1 MKRLAALLFP
11 LSLLACSSEPPAS
24 LPDGGGSTD
33 RGLSADTG
41 QLAADAGP
49 DADAAATDLGTS
61 DSGNGPSDSGLVD
74 AGTSTSGQDRR
85 IDPIVVGRSW
95 TYDVNVLGVY
105 PLCENG
111 THTASATMAL
121 RLDGKD
127 AIRVRSLCAN
137 AGSFD
142 YSVDG
147 DRVYA
152 YVLGAWRLSL
162 DAPVAEGHT
171 WTDGVL
177 SYRWVDTGTVSV
189 PAGDFDEC
197 WSLVTQ
203 AAYDSHTV
211 FCRGVGPVHWH
222 YEDGFGNGYDA
233 VLTAKNF

>member
-1 MKRLAALLFP
+1 MKRLPALLLP
-11 LSLLACSSEPPAS
+11 VSLLACSSEPPAA

-33 RGLSADTG
+33 RGLTTDAG
-41 QLAADAGP
+41 QSAADAGFA
-49 DADAAATDLGTS
+49 ADAEDTDLGTLA
-61 DSGNGPSDSGLVD
+61 DGGLSD

-85 IDPIVVGRSW
+85 IDPIVLGRSW
-95 TYDVNVLGVY
+95 TYEVTVLGVY
-105 PLCENG
+105 PLCANG
-111 THTASATMAL
+111 THTASATQEL

-152 YVLGAWRLSL
+152 HVLGAWHLSL
-162 DAPVAEGHT
+162 DAPVAAGHT
-171 WTDGVL
+171 WTDGAL
-177 SYRWVDTGTVSV
+177 NYRWVSTGTVAV
-189 PAGDFDEC
+189 PAGSFDEC
-197 WSLVTQ
+197 WSVVTQ

-222 YEDGFGNGYDA
+222 YEDGLGNGYDA